1 MIPVP
6 PWRLPAPS
14 LDAQRRLQGDSSI
27 PHTPPRRQRHEGT
40 GTIVL
45 TVAMTFPVLL
55 RFPWEALGERAAE
68 WFACPASLALSALE
82 S

>member
-27 PHTPPRRQRHEGT
+27 PHTPPSRQRHQGT
-40 GTIVL
+40 GTFVL
-45 TVAMTFPVLL
+45 TVAMTFPVLV
-55 RFPWEALGERAAE
+55 RFSTCSAALQGGT
-68 WFACPASLALSALE
+68 SLISTMPG
-82 S
+82 

>member
-27 PHTPPRRQRHEGT
+27 PHTPPRRQRHERT
-40 GTIVL
+40 GTFVL

-55 RFPWEALGERAAE
+55 RFPWEAWAGEL
-68 WFACPASLALSALE
+68 FACPASLALSALE